1 MKRVGMTWR
10 VDRQF
15 WEGYREIHMHPWPEL
30 LQAFAEHGVHNFNC
44 YALGTRVFAY
54 LEIEGDDV
62 LQVLGEVAQTEIK
75 KKWDAEVT
83 VQVLPTAADDCDQ
96 QFLEIER
103 IFYAP

>member
-1 MKRVGMTWR
+1 MWTPSTGKGIARFTCIPGRSCCRPLPSTAYTTSTATHLE
-10 VDRQF
+10 Q
-15 WEGYREIHMHPWPEL
+15 
-30 LQAFAEHGVHNFNC
+30 
-44 YALGTRVFAY
+44 RVFAY

-62 LQVLGEVAQTEIK
+62 LQVLGEVAKTEIK